1 MLASL
6 AKDIDLLQIGF
17 KEKGSLGH
25 FLLDLDSTT
34 RTFIFFAS
42 PVDYVVLLQT
52 GFKQYEYD
60 AASGTIKVMICF

>member
-17 KEKGSLGH
+17 KQRGSIGH
-25 FLLDLDSTT
+25 FLLDLDSATK
-34 RTFIFFAS
+34 TFLFFAS

-52 GFKQYEYD
+52 GFEQ
-60 AASGTIKVMICF
+60 